1 MEASLERLR
10 AANVVL
16 AATSGPEEYLELWA
30 TAEPDRLLL
39 GPIFP
44 CIDGNNPNWHQYRC
58 FRDSGD
64 FPDITALEAKSIIS
78 TLASPMMT
86 RAWSPT
92 TNWRNGLGYPLPFIP
107 IQRHR

>member
-1 MEASLERLR
+1 M
-10 AANVVL
+10 VL

-64 FPDITALEAKSIIS
+64 FPDITALEAKFENGSYGVMGE
-78 TLASPMMT
+78 LYNQYA
-86 RAWSPT
+86 
-92 TNWRNGLGYPLPFIP
+92 GLGYPLPFIP